1 MYLMRKLFGEV
12 LPFRMNHNRRSE
24 SLKGGLA
31 HDNDFFRADDVMLCP
46 TDDGRLEARLV
57 YSGDP
62 PDGLHFPDAGSAVW
76 FSSDLILQLRIE
88 VPNGFY
94 YKFNVRMLSA
104 PDYFLNEAG
113 RPERRPPIPEEG
125 TSVLTYTVEIT
136 ENDWWSSDERSP
148 GREWHFSMNDLPTLP
163 SLRDSS
169 RHQLNTAPGTYP
181 GVYFTCDLNGSQYD
195 TGLVTYWFSYE
206 LESDLDRVNFF
217 RTDRFPVI
225 LKNQYRFSFGR
236 TDKQELDLREGRRI
250 VNLWEYLLGFCSGTI
265 RTADIIIGYGDAGG
279 WSYAEL
285 PRPLA
290 RQLPLKFSWFPGM
303 WPMDFPSLARRFL
316 THFQHDYDQHSDDK
330 GIPTHFYSSALPVQ
344 QRIGAPIPI
353 LDGYLR
359 AAGLELPD
367 DSLNASFATLEAAV
381 KRDLGLPDKRR
392 PNDSAIAGFLRDLNI
407 PPVQEHSS
415 FGSPEN
421 TAWRSP
427 DVIRG
432 LKDPPKEAKSWTVQ
446 AEYEPRNTPGTVDEE
461 LSKYRIDDVKAWRD
475 KRASH
480 FDAQAGGGTFYDIR
494 NYSQMTL
501 EYLELVILRTVGYT
515 GTYRSRTGMFK
526 ESVKQVPWESST
538 EGRACHTG
546 QAPAMSKEDG
556 EPVSGQ

>member
-12 LPFRMNHNRRSE
+12 LPFRMNHNFRSE
-24 SLKGGLA
+24 PLKGGLA
-31 HDNDFFRADDVMLCP
+31 HDSDFFKADYVRLYQ
-46 TDDGRLEARLV
+46 TDDGGLEATLI

-62 PDGLHFPDAGSAVW
+62 PDGLHLPDSGSAVW
-76 FSSDLILQLRIE
+76 FWGDLMLQLQIE

-94 YKFNVRMLSA
+94 YSFNVRMLSA
-104 PDYFLNEAG
+104 PDYFLNQAG
-113 RPERRPPIPEEG
+113 RPERHPPSLAEG
-125 TSVLTYTVEIT
+125 TSALTYTVEIT

-169 RHQLNTAPGTYP
+169 IHQLNTAPGTYP

-195 TGLVTYWFSYE
+195 DGLVTYWFSYE
-206 LESDLDRVNFF
+206 LESDRDRVNSF
-217 RTDRFPVI
+217 RSNRISVI

-250 VNLWEYLLGFCSGTI
+250 VNLWEYMLGFCSGTF

-279 WSYAEL
+279 WAYAEL

-290 RQLPLKFSWFPGM
+290 RQMPLKFSWFPEE
-303 WPMDFPSLARRFL
+303 WPMDFATFACRFL
-316 THFQHDYDQHSDDK
+316 THFQHDYNQHSDDK
-330 GIPTHFYSSALPVQ
+330 GVPTHFYSSALPVQ
-344 QRIGAPIPI
+344 QRVGAPIPI
-353 LDGYLR
+353 LDGFLR

-381 KRDLGLPDKRR
+381 KRDLGLPDRKT
-392 PNDSAIAGFLRDLNI
+392 PSDSAIAGFLRDLNI
-407 PPVQEHSS
+407 PPVQSHSG
-415 FGSPEN
+415 FGSYEN

-432 LKDPPKEAKSWTVQ
+432 LKDPPKGAKSWTVE
-446 AEYEPRNTPGTVDEE
+446 AEYEPRKTPSSVDED
-461 LSKYRIDDVKAWRD
+461 LLKYKIVDVKAWRD

-480 FDAQAGGGTFYDIR
+480 FDAHAGGGTFYDIK

-501 EYLELVILRTVGYT
+501 EYLELVILKTVGYT

-526 ESVKQVPWESST
+526 ESVKQVPWQSSEESK
-538 EGRACHTG
+538 ACHTS
-546 QAPAMSKEDG
+546 QTPATSKEDG
-556 EPVSGQ
+556 ETVSGK